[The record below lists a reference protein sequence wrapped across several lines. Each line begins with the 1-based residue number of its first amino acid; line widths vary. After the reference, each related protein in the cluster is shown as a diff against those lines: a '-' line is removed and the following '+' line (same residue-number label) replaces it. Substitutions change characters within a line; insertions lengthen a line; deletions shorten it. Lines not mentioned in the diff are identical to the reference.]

1 MPEVGEVKY
10 TVVIDNTGVDKD
22 AQDTGNK
29 IQSQLDAVSQKLDKS
44 FGYQI
49 LKDIGGAFIDMGKQA
64 VSAFVDITKSA
75 VDSVAS
81 LEQNVGGV
89 ETLFK
94 SSSDTV
100 IANAQRAYETAG
112 LSANQYMETVTGF
125 SASLLQSLGGD
136 TEAAAKV
143 ADMAVTDMSDNAN
156 KMGTDMSSI
165 QAAYQGFA
173 KQNYTMLDNLKLG
186 YGGTKSEMERL
197 IADANRVKEANGEMG
212 DLSIDSFADVTE
224 AIHIMQTEMDITG
237 TTAREAAT
245 TLEGS
250 LNATKAAWDNLL
262 NGSGTAEEFAEA
274 AMTYVD
280 NLLTNLETIIP
291 RIAEM
296 FPAILEVFAEHAPEI
311 FEAVG
316 GILDT
321 LFTSLG
327 EALPALLE
335 VVGSMIEN
343 VLTSIME
350 NAPAILEYVLTLVMD
365 IVGGIAANL
374 PQIVTQVVGMLGNVL
389 STIMA
394 ALPDLI
400 KAGVQ
405 IVTSLVLG
413 LVQEAPNLILQ
424 IGNMLTDLVN
434 QWASSGPQMM
444 EQGVNMILNIIN
456 GIVSNLPAIISAIVQ
471 VITQLI
477 ATIAQNAPQF
487 MQKGIELLVQL
498 ATGIIRAIPQLIAQ
512 LPQIFYSIMNA
523 LASYDWLS
531 LGLNIIYG
539 LANGIASGAYSVWN
553 ALVGAVQSAW
563 NSVLSWL
570 GIASPSKRARDEI
583 GKRIPQGAAQGI
595 EAESDLVTDAMVDTY
610 KTAFD
615 VAEQFTSDIAY
626 NVPDVG
632 NYAADLGAQLSYSSE
647 QTIVVPVNLDG
658 REIARVTAPFM
669 GEQLAWEG

>member
-1 MPEVGEVKY
+1 
-10 TVVIDNTGVDKD
+10 
-22 AQDTGNK
+22 
-29 IQSQLDAVSQKLDKS
+29 
-44 FGYQI
+44 
-49 LKDIGGAFIDMGKQA
+49 
-64 VSAFVDITKSA
+64 
-75 VDSVAS
+75 
-81 LEQNVGGV
+81 
-89 ETLFK
+89 
-94 SSSDTV
+94 
-100 IANAQRAYETAG
+100 
-112 LSANQYMETVTGF
+112 
-125 SASLLQSLGGD
+125 
-136 TEAAAKV
+136 
-143 ADMAVTDMSDNAN
+143 
-156 KMGTDMSSI
+156 
-165 QAAYQGFA
+165 
-173 KQNYTMLDNLKLG
+173 
-186 YGGTKSEMERL
+186 
-197 IADANRVKEANGEMG
+197 
-212 DLSIDSFADVTE
+212 
-224 AIHIMQTEMDITG
+224 
-237 TTAREAAT
+237 
-245 TLEGS
+245 
-250 LNATKAAWDNLL
+250 
-262 NGSGTAEEFAEA
+262 
-274 AMTYVD
+274 
-280 NLLTNLETIIP
+280 
-291 RIAEM
+291 
-296 FPAILEVFAEHAPEI
+296 
-311 FEAVG
+311 
-316 GILDT
+316 
-321 LFTSLG
+321 
-327 EALPALLE
+327 
-335 VVGSMIEN
+335 MIEN

-539 LANGIASGAYSVWN
+539 LANGISSGAYSVWN

-615 VAEQFTSDIAY
+615 VAEKFTSDIAY

-632 NYAADLGAQLSYSSE
+632 NYAADLGAQLSYASE